1 MQVQGQSRSP
11 WQKACPRIEVS
22 ATGDFIFF
30 FSTAIDHSPS
40 SHSLSIIL
48 RNERTRRRKTT
59 RRKRRTRRSMIRKR
73 RRWALWEDNSFFF
86 LFLFIHIHSPCIYPI
101 SFLLS
106 RKECTFR
113 LQQKDGL
120 DEQWERWRK
129 VIFFFSSYSIL
140 KYAPCISP
148 IYFLLS
154 YELQMKG
161 MNILF
166 AAHEMNHRNGRG

>member
-1 MQVQGQSRSP
+1 MT
-11 WQKACPRIEVS
+11 K
-22 ATGDFIFF
+22 
-30 FSTAIDHSPS
+30 
-40 SHSLSIIL
+40 SLSKDSGKCYRGFHFLFFQLQLTTHHPPIPFL
-48 RNERTRRRKTT
+48 LSCETKGPGDERRRGGNEGREGEEGEFYGK
-59 RRKRRTRRSMIRKR
+59 II
-73 RRWALWEDNSFFF
+73 F
-86 LFLFIHIHSPCIYPI
+86 FLFIHIHSPCIYPI

-113 LQQKDGL
+113 SQRKDGL

-148 IYFLLS
+148 ISFSLS

-161 MNILF
+161 MNLRF
-166 AAHEMNHRNGRG
+166 AAIRPRQMGEMEEIGEIVGECYGGSFY